1 MKLNKYIFLLFV
13 LALAVSCTDEDKFN
27 NEVFFELERGG
38 FVRFVEDVNP
48 LIGAETADTWTY
60 NETIEDVNGNLT
72 SYLLFVIADVDA
84 VAGND
89 TTLVKS
95 YTDLSGPT
103 PMNLTSAELATAL
116 NTTTTSFAFG
126 DSFNFIAT
134 ATRNDGTVFTNAPL
148 VADFDEN
155 NFSGNTQ
162 ENLVDEVGY
171 RSAMNFTLTIA
182 CPTEPD
188 VSTYPGTYTIE
199 SGVWFDAAQPAVVVA
214 GPEANQITITLQ
226 ASPTVSSGRV
236 SGTIN
241 VVVTINEDQT
251 VSFGSSPGFS
261 HTAFGDTSYEQRAG
275 ANFTFECAN
284 NQILLRG
291 GMRVAA
297 GTFGSFN
304 TVLTKN

>member
-13 LALAVSCTDEDKFN
+13 LAFAVSCTDEDKFN

-48 LIGAETADTWTY
+48 LIGAEVADNWTY
-60 NETIEDVNGNLT
+60 NETIEDVNGNLS
-72 SYLLFVIADVDA
+72 SYDLFV
-84 VAGND
+84 VAGGD
-89 TTLVKS
+89 TSLVKS
-95 YTDLSGPT
+95 YTNLSGPT
-103 PMNLTSAELATAL
+103 PMALTSAELASAL
-116 NTTTTSFAFG
+116 GVAASTFSFG
-126 DSFNFIAT
+126 DSFNFIGT
-134 ATRNDGTVFTNAPL
+134 ATRSDGTVFTNSAL
-148 VADFDEN
+148 SVDFDEN
-155 NFSGNTQ
+155 DFSGNTQ
-162 ENLVDEVGY
+162 ENLLNEPGY
-171 RSAMNFTLTIA
+171 RSAMGFTLTIA
-182 CPTEPD
+182 CPTPPD

-214 GPEANQITITLQ
+214 GPGADQITITLQ

-241 VVVTINEDQT
+241 VVLTINEDQT

-275 ANFTFECAN
+275 ANFTFQCAN